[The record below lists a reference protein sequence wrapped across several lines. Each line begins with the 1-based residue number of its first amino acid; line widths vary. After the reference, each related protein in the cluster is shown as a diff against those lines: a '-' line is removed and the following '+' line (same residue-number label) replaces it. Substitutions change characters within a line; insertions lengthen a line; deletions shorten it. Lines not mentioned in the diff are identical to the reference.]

1 MNLSPDFICLSCWV
15 TKEEDC
21 ADHRSTKANRAI
33 CPKRRLAKA
42 NLPPAQMKQLESI
55 NRIRKYPL
63 KDFIRMVEIQAERN
77 ALVNASYTQ
86 TNPSRA

>member
-1 MNLSPDFICLSCWV
+1 MNLSPDFICLSCWI
-15 TKEEDC
+15 TSEADC
-21 ADHRSTKANRAI
+21 ADYHNTKTNRGL

-42 NLPPAQMKQLESI
+42 NLPPAQMRQLESI

-77 ALVNASYTQ
+77 AL
-86 TNPSRA
+86 